1 MGVEQPDVS
10 SPALPE
16 RYATAFAAHLGEGGE
31 SGLGAAYALG
41 REAVAA
47 QYSVLD
53 FADAHHR
60 AARAHPARERDLKAH
75 LADSTDR
82 YS

>member
-1 MGVEQPDVS
+1 MGVDQPDVS
-10 SPALPE
+10 PPDGAPALAE

-53 FADAHHR
+53 FADAHH
-60 AARAHPARERDLKAH
+60 AR
-75 LADSTDR
+75 
-82 YS
+82 